1 MEGFF
6 YVHSRTRTTLR
17 FVDKTPLF
25 EIIPSMRKIIFGKKI
40 VLFLSIYSYEYFD
53 YRESIQSGGIKGT
66 GNGLSTKK
74 GYKECD

>member
-40 VLFLSIYSYEYFD
+40 VLFLSIYEYEKD
-53 YRESIQSGGIKGT
+53 IKTNGVGIGEI
-66 GNGLSTKK
+66 G
-74 GYKECD
+74 